1 MLCFERSQHC
11 AQTMGHH
18 QLRKELL
25 LFITLKTIKL
35 KSCDHQIMTIK
46 VMKTTKVMMIIAV
59 TQGGDR
65 NKVSSWGSGREFIGR
80 FIVNI
85 NLGATQAETKAVI
98 FHSSSLFMDPI
109 LVSKKM
115 NTFTKLFR
123 ESSTPPYTANR

>member
-1 MLCFERSQHC
+1 
-11 AQTMGHH
+11 
-18 QLRKELL
+18 
-25 LFITLKTIKL
+25 
-35 KSCDHQIMTIK
+35 
-46 VMKTTKVMMIIAV
+46 MMIITTILRPYYNHMIVMIIIHQLFLLKVGVITDV
-59 TQGGDR
+59 TREGDR

-85 NLGATQAETKAVI
+85 NLGSTEAETKAVI